1 MPQSRQKTHTSEK
14 RIRAPIAECS
24 APCAPCATCCDM
36 RLSPHVAAIISSLSI
51 GYDGV
56 ATRATCSGHFY
67 IGSFFSLFAPPSPSF
82 FCTLEN
88 DRDMSHMS
96 QRPARRC
103 KSASCVATCQST
115 NMSHVSHMSQG
126 VPFMPGVGPK
136 PRNLRASLSRHW
148 LSAF

>member
-14 RIRAPIAECS
+14 RIRAPSAEGS

-36 RLSPHVAAIISSLSI
+36 RLSPHVAAVSSSLSM
-51 GYDGV
+51 GCDEV
-56 ATRATCSGHFY
+56 APCATCSGHFY
-67 IGSFFSLFAPPSPSF
+67 IGSFFFALCSPSPFF

-88 DRDMSHMS
+88 NRDMSHMS
-96 QRPARRC
+96 QPPASRC

-115 NMSHVSHMSQG
+115 NMLHVAHISQG
-126 VPFMPGVGPK
+126 VPFMLDVRPK
-136 PRNLRASLSRHW
+136 PRTLRASPLRRW